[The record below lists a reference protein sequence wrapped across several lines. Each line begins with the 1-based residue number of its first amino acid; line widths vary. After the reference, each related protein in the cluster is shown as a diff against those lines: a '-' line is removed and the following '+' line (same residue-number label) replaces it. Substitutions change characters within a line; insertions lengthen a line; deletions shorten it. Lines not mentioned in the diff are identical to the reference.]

1 VVQNPDM
8 GRWRETVVGQRVP
21 RVGVLGDADLEAAR
35 AVCAKAPVEAVL
47 AASRIDAATRLGIG
61 RTGGELWGY
70 HRDGELVAVA
80 WAGANLVPVVPDRDP
95 AAIDALAA
103 IATER
108 GRNCS
113 SIVGDAGVVMG
124 LWSRIRGDWGTP
136 RDIREDQPSLVIDH
150 APQVEPDPFVRAA
163 GYDDFDDVLPAC
175 IRMFTEEVGYSPLV
189 GGTRAYEDRVRS
201 LIAAGRSFVR
211 MVPTGSGQRVLFKA
225 EVGAASVGVGQ
236 VQGVWVAPD
245 RRGERLSEAGMAAV
259 VEATRRS
266 IAPVVSLY
274 VNHYN
279 APALAAYD
287 RVGFRQV
294 GTYATVLF

>member
-1 VVQNPDM
+1 
-8 GRWRETVVGQRVP
+8 VP
-21 RVGVLGDADLEAAR
+21 GVGVLGDADLDAAR

-47 AASRIDAATRLGIG
+47 AASRIDAAARLGIE
-61 RTGGELWGY
+61 RSGGELWGY

-103 IATER
+103 IAADR

-113 SIVGDAGVVMG
+113 SIVGDAAVVMG
-124 LWSRIRGDWGTP
+124 LWSRIRDDWGTP
-136 RDIREDQPSLVIDH
+136 RDIREDQPSLIIDH
-150 APQVEPDPFVRAA
+150 APQVESDPFVRTAD
-163 GYDDFDDVLPAC
+163 YDDFDDVLPAC
-175 IRMFTEEVGYSPLV
+175 VQMFSEEVGYSPLI
-189 GGTRAYEDRVRS
+189 GGTRAYQDRVRS

-211 MVPTGSGQRVLFKA
+211 MAPTPTGQRVLFKA
-225 EVGAASVGVGQ
+225 EIGAAALGVGQ
-236 VQGVWVAPD
+236 VQGVWVVPD
-245 RRGERLSEAGMAAV
+245 RRGERLSESGMAAV
-259 VEATRRS
+259 VAATHSS

-294 GTYATVLF
+294 GTYATILF

>member
-1 VVQNPDM
+1 M
-8 GRWRETVVGQRVP
+8 GRLRGTTVGPRVP
-21 RVGVLGDADLEAAR
+21 GVGVLGDADLAAAR

-47 AASRIDAATRLGIG
+47 AASRLEVASRHGIE
-61 RTGGELWGY
+61 RSGGELWGY
-70 HRDGELVAVA
+70 RRDGELVAVA

-113 SIVGDAGVVMG
+113 SIVGDAGVVLG
-124 LWSRIRGDWGTP
+124 LWSRIRDDWGKP
-136 RDIREDQPSLVIDH
+136 RDIRADQPSLVIDH

-163 GYDDFDDVLPAC
+163 EYDDFDDVLPAC
-175 IRMFTEEVGYSPLV
+175 IQMFTEEVGYSPLV
-189 GGTRAYEDRVRS
+189 GGPRAYEDRVRS
-201 LIAAGRSFVR
+201 LIAAGRSLVR
-211 MVPTGSGQRVLFKA
+211 MAPTPSGQRVIFKA
-225 EVGAASVGVGQ
+225 EIGAAALGVAQ

-245 RRGERLSEAGMAAV
+245 RRGDRLSESGMAAV
-259 VEATRRS
+259 VEATRAS
-266 IAPVVSLY
+266 IAPLVSLY

-279 APALAAYD
+279 APALACYD

-294 GTYATVLF
+294 GTFATILF